1 LATIAEPD
9 AENGGIMTTMTGDH
23 LACVRIKNLLLRAY
37 IGIKEEEINNQQD
50 VVINVTL
57 RYDASAAID
66 QNEISAALN
75 YRTITK
81 QIIGHVD
88 GNSFALLERLT
99 HEVLEIVMEHQAV
112 QWAQVEIDKPHALRY
127 AESVSVCLEA
137 HR

>member
-1 LATIAEPD
+1 
-9 AENGGIMTTMTGDH
+9 MTDVIGNKQ
-23 LACVRIKNLLLRAY
+23 ARVRIKNLLLRAY

-50 VVINVTL
+50 VVINVELT
-57 RYDASAAID
+57 YDASDAIH
-66 QNEISAALN
+66 QNEIEAALN

-81 QIIGHVD
+81 QIIAHVD
-88 GNSFALLERLT
+88 GTRFALLERLT
-99 HEVLEIVMEHQAV
+99 HEVLSIVMEHETV

>member
-1 LATIAEPD
+1 
-9 AENGGIMTTMTGDH
+9 MTEVSCNH
-23 LACVRIKNLLLRAY
+23 KAKVQIKNLLLRAY
-37 IGIKEEEINNQQD
+37 IGIKEEEINNLQD
-50 VVINVTL
+50 VIINVRLT
-57 RYDASAAID
+57 YDATEAID
-66 QNEISAALN
+66 RNEITAALN

-88 GNSFALLERLT
+88 SNRFALLERLT
-99 HEVLEIVMEHQAV
+99 HEVLNIVMEHGAV

>member
-1 LATIAEPD
+1 MSDVIGHQNAR
-9 AENGGIMTTMTGDH
+9 
-23 LACVRIKNLLLRAY
+23 VRIKDLLLRAY

-50 VVINVTL
+50 VLINVELT
-57 RYDASAAID
+57 YDASGAIHR
-66 QNEISAALN
+66 NEIEAALN

-81 QIIGHVD
+81 QIIHHVD
-88 GNSFALLERLT
+88 GNRFALLERLT
-99 HEVLEIVMEHQAV
+99 HEVLSIVMEHEAV

>member
-1 LATIAEPD
+1 MA
-9 AENGGIMTTMTGDH
+9 GMTGDH
-23 LACVRIKNLLLRAY
+23 LARVRIKSLLLRAY

-57 RYDASAAID
+57 RYDASEAIVR
-66 QNEISAALN
+66 NEISAALN

-88 GNSFALLERLT
+88 GNRFALLERLT
-99 HEVLEIVMEHQAV
+99 HEVLAIVMEHKAV

>member
-1 LATIAEPD
+1 
-9 AENGGIMTTMTGDH
+9 MTDVFGKKQ
-23 LACVRIKNLLLRAY
+23 ARVRIKNLLLRAY

-50 VVINVTL
+50 VVINVELT
-57 RYDASAAID
+57 YDASDAIH
-66 QNEISAALN
+66 QNEIEAALN

-81 QIIGHVD
+81 QIIAHVD
-88 GNSFALLERLT
+88 GNRFALLERLT
-99 HEVLEIVMEHQAV
+99 HEVLSIVIEHEAV

>member
-1 LATIAEPD
+1 MA
-9 AENGGIMTTMTGDH
+9 GITGDH
-23 LACVRIKNLLLRAY
+23 LAQVRIKNLLLRAY

-57 RYDASAAID
+57 RYDASEAIVR
-66 QNEISAALN
+66 NEISAALN

-81 QIIGHVD
+81 QVIAHVD
-88 GNSFALLERLT
+88 GNRFALLERLT
-99 HEVLEIVMEHQAV
+99 HEVLAMVMEHRAV